1 MTPDETH
8 LFRPAGNDILVFSP
22 MLAPRPAIRLKLDG
36 QVRGVFISRP
46 CQLSEPHGKPL
57 RQYPEPAVA
66 IWVGER
72 KGAPAYVSLYP
83 ISSLVGKGTVNGDAD
98 KTENRDVVP
107 TVARKAFYK
116 ADKLTVK
123 WNNAGTMVRIRVAHD
138 ETNPSAC
145 SSRTRMSTT
154 RASRTTARRI
164 CTSWR
169 STGRLTA

>member
-1 MTPDETH
+1 VTPDEAH

-22 MLAPRPAIRLKLDG
+22 MLAPRPATRIKLDG

-46 CQLSEPHGKPL
+46 TQLSEPHGKPL
-57 RQYPEPAVA
+57 RQYPEAAVA

-83 ISSLVGKGTVNGDAD
+83 VSSLVGKGAANGDAD
-98 KTENRDVVP
+98 KTENRELP
-107 TVARKAFYK
+107 QTVARKAFYK

-123 WNNAGTMVRIRVAHD
+123 WNNAGTMVRFRIVLD
-138 ETNPSAC
+138 VTNPSAC

-154 RASRTTARRI
+154 RASRTTARRT

-169 STGRLTA
+169 LTGRLTA